1 MTNQAMD
8 SFFEGVRLELNAD
21 SNLMATNNS
30 EVNEAQSLMVAHLNL
45 ILEKAVNLALDS
57 GCKTIQDALGIE
69 AGDYAG
75 MFFSGDNKDAIKT
88 KLGGYLLDEIAYGQA
103 VVTDDARTAA
113 KPAIP
118 YCIVTSNYTGS
129 VFAWKGTKK
138 AQKGHLGNRSVVAE
152 VMATSC
158 EDAMKKWR
166 SSLDQ

>member
-88 KLGGYLLDEIAYGQA
+88 KLGGVSA
-103 VVTDDARTAA
+103 
-113 KPAIP
+113 
-118 YCIVTSNYTGS
+118 
-129 VFAWKGTKK
+129 
-138 AQKGHLGNRSVVAE
+138 
-152 VMATSC
+152 
-158 EDAMKKWR
+158 
-166 SSLDQ
+166 